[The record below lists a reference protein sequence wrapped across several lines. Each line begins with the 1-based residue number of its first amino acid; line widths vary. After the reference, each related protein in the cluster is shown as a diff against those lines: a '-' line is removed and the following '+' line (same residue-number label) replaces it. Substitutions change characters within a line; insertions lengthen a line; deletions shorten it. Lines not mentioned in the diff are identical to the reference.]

1 MLSLDISIHK
11 SIGFKPSGS
20 SNFFSLHFVWIALF
34 FFRGSSTTFFS
45 RCCLSGFEI
54 EEVYVSNER
63 IPGFEMENAICEFFF
78 WGSRFFFL
86 ALLQCFLSGFIKQG
100 TEVHKKDMTSLERFR
115 FCSVS
120 SMHTVIFKCILP
132 GSAIPEEQSSRL
144 GHLLQ
149 ICSAVHLK
157 CPACSFF
164 TQGSQDHYS
173 DIAYIPL
180 CSPLEYLSI
189 FIAVGFTW
197 LLDILISASW
207 PETSVRTSS
216 VWCHCMFELIG

>member
-63 IPGFEMENAICEFFF
+63 IPGFEMENAICEFFL
-78 WGSRFFFL
+78 GEQVFFFL

-164 TQGSQDHYS
+164 HTRQSRSLFRHC
-173 DIAYIPL
+173 L
-180 CSPLEYLSI
+180 HSI
-189 FIAVGFTW
+189 
-197 LLDILISASW
+197 
-207 PETSVRTSS
+207 
-216 VWCHCMFELIG
+216 M